1 MEENGKMAVFMRLTE
16 HGILFVCTTLE
27 RIHHRHCNEGFEVLG
42 NLYAIMDD
50 KHGVNRVT

>member
-1 MEENGKMAVFMRLTE
+1 MAVFMRLTE